1 MWSAPNA
8 TRCHIDLARIGLG
21 IIDELRN
28 RLGWNRG
35 MNHHDVDRAQQAC
48 DRFNI
53 TNEIEIKLGIER
65 RVNRVRRRDEKEC
78 VAVGGR
84 PYDRL
89 RDDIADATWSVFDH
103 EWLAKALR
111 QPLADQAR
119 DNVGWS
125 ARGKTDDDA
134 HRPRWIGLRPS
145 NMRHGRERGSP
156 GGQMQKLSAVGK
168 LHFEPPFTSFDH
180 LVVPIC
186 LRVCVN
192 SLLKILVDDL
202 CQANSRVQQLL
213 LALAAP
219 VDYNCR

>member
-65 RVNRVRRRDEKEC
+65 RVDRVRRRDEKEC

-89 RDDIADATWSVFDH
+89 RADIAAGTWPVLDN
-103 EWLAKALR
+103 ELLTEPLR
-111 QPLADQAR
+111 QALTDHAGDDVSGAS
-119 DNVGWS
+119 G
-125 ARGKTDDDA
+125 GKAGD
-134 HRPRWIGLRPS
+134 
-145 NMRHGRERGSP
+145 
-156 GGQMQKLSAVGK
+156 
-168 LHFEPPFTSFDH
+168 
-180 LVVPIC
+180 
-186 LRVCVN
+186 
-192 SLLKILVDDL
+192 
-202 CQANSRVQQLL
+202 
-213 LALAAP
+213 
-219 VDYNCR
+219 

>member
-48 DRFNI
+48 DRVNI

-89 RDDIADATWSVFDH
+89 RAEIAAATRSVLDH

-111 QPLADQAR
+111 QPLADMSAGPPGAKPTMMRTGRVGLACAQAKR
-119 DNVGWS
+119 ETVGS
-125 ARGKTDDDA
+125 A
-134 HRPRWIGLRPS
+134 
-145 NMRHGRERGSP
+145 
-156 GGQMQKLSAVGK
+156 
-168 LHFEPPFTSFDH
+168 
-180 LVVPIC
+180 
-186 LRVCVN
+186 
-192 SLLKILVDDL
+192 
-202 CQANSRVQQLL
+202 
-213 LALAAP
+213 AATAARRR
-219 VDYNCR
+219 N

>member
-8 TRCHIDLARIGLG
+8 TRCHIDLARICLG
-21 IIDELRN
+21 IIDELGN

-53 TNEIEIKLGIER
+53 TNEIEIKLGIEH

-89 RDDIADATWSVFDH
+89 RADITAATRSVLDH

-111 QPLADQAR
+111 QPLADQAG

-134 HRPRWIGLRPS
+134 HRPRWIGLRP
-145 NMRHGRERGSP
+145 RDPRDGRQRSSGR
-156 GGQMQKLSAVGK
+156 GQMEKISAGK
-168 LHFEPPFTSFDH
+168 FHIF
-180 LVVPIC
+180 IA
-186 LRVCVN
+186 R
-192 SLLKILVDDL
+192 
-202 CQANSRVQQLL
+202 A
-213 LALAAP
+213 
-219 VDYNCR
+219 

>member
-1 MWSAPNA
+1 
-8 TRCHIDLARIGLG
+8 
-21 IIDELRN
+21 
-28 RLGWNRG
+28 

-89 RDDIADATWSVFDH
+89 RADIAAATRSVLDH

-111 QPLADQAR
+111 QPLADQAG

-125 ARGKTDDDA
+125 ARGK
-134 HRPRWIGLRPS
+134 I
-145 NMRHGRERGSP
+145 
-156 GGQMQKLSAVGK
+156 
-168 LHFEPPFTSFDH
+168 
-180 LVVPIC
+180 
-186 LRVCVN
+186 
-192 SLLKILVDDL
+192 
-202 CQANSRVQQLL
+202 
-213 LALAAP
+213 
-219 VDYNCR
+219 

>member
-8 TRCHIDLARIGLG
+8 TRCYIDLARIGLG

-65 RVNRVRRRDEKEC
+65 RVDRVRRRDEKEC

-89 RDDIADATWSVFDH
+89 RADIAASAWPVLDN
-103 EWLAKALR
+103 EWLAEALR
-111 QPLADQAR
+111 QPLAHQACE
-119 DNVGWS
+119 DVGRAAS
-125 ARGKTDDDA
+125 GKGDDHA
-134 HRPRWIGLRPS
+134 HRPRRIRLR
-145 NMRHGRERGSP
+145 
-156 GGQMQKLSAVGK
+156 
-168 LHFEPPFTSFDH
+168 
-180 LVVPIC
+180 
-186 LRVCVN
+186 
-192 SLLKILVDDL
+192 
-202 CQANSRVQQLL
+202 
-213 LALAAP
+213 
-219 VDYNCR
+219 